1 MENHMENHSENH
13 VENLLENHV
22 ENRFWSI
29 LIWIH
34 CCQLTS
40 WSARQATYLELVSW
54 FNDSSL
60 CAVLTAVLTITFL
73 RAQWFV
79 DGLPGNHGPHPKLPS
94 RKSLHENCDGHS
106 LAMQSS
112 QLQKGPRHPTVQHV
126 QPDVPFILAGV
137 LHSKKKY
144 IYIIYLLSDICNKK
158 KSLGYTVYT
167 HDIYYIYNI
176 IYTYVIYI

>member
-40 WSARQATYLELVSW
+40 WSAQQATYLELVSW

-137 LHSKKKY
+137 LHSKKKIY
-144 IYIIYLLSDICNKK
+144 ISYICCRTSAIRKNRWGIQYTHMIYIIYIIL
-158 KSLGYTVYT
+158 
-167 HDIYYIYNI
+167 YIR
-176 IYTYVIYI
+176 T